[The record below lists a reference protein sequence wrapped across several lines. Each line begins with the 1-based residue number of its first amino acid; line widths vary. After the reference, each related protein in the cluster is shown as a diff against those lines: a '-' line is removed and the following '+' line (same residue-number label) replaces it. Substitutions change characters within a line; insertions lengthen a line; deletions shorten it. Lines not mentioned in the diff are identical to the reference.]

1 MPHRSLKNSWE
12 KGKPRIRAAVIGIG
26 YLGRFHAQ
34 KYALMPEVELVGLV
48 DPIAARAQEW
58 ADRLETRAYADYQDL
73 LGKVDVASVVVP
85 TDQHF
90 SVAKA
95 FLESGSD
102 VLLEKPMTS
111 TLREAEDLI
120 TTARIC
126 RRILQ
131 IGHLERFN
139 PAVLAVRSRIRA
151 PHFIEVHRLTPFR
164 GRGVEVDVVL
174 DLMIHDLD
182 IILSFV
188 KANVEQIHAVGVP
201 VLTENVDI
209 ANVRLQFE
217 GGCVANVT
225 ASRISIE
232 DQRRIRIFQ
241 PETYVTVDYATKKV
255 FLIRRS
261 LSSSDEKIKIEGE
274 SIPVEPGDAL
284 ENEIRSFLQCARMR
298 SVPLVT
304 GEDGKRALALAVQIN
319 EEIQKNIKKIPS
331 ITSFYEL
338 KEIPRDRSW

>member
-1 MPHRSLKNSWE
+1 M
-12 KGKPRIRAAVIGIG
+12 RAAVIGIG

-34 KYALMPEVELVGLV
+34 KYAQMPEVELVGLA
-48 DPIAARAQEW
+48 DPIFDRAKEW
-58 ADRLETRAYADYQDL
+58 ADRLKTQAYADYREL
-73 LGKVDVASVVVP
+73 LGKVDVASIVVP

-90 SVAKA
+90 QVAKA
-95 FLESGSD
+95 FLEGGSD

-120 TTARIC
+120 ATAKTC

-139 PAVLAVRSRIRA
+139 PAMLAVRSFVRA

-164 GRGVEVDVVL
+164 GRGAEVDVVL

-182 IILSFV
+182 ILLSLV
-188 KANVEQIHAVGVP
+188 KADVEDIQAVGVP

-225 ASRISIE
+225 ASRISVE

-241 PETYVTVDYATKKV
+241 PETYVAVDFSAKKALRIHRGV
-255 FLIRRS
+255 N
-261 LSSSDEKIKIEGE
+261 SSDHKITIEGE
-274 SIPVEPGDAL
+274 PVPVSAGDAL
-284 ENEIRSFLQCARMR
+284 ENEIHSFLECARTR
-298 SVPLVT
+298 STPLVT
-304 GEDGKRALALAVQIN
+304 GEDGKKALALALRIVA
-319 EEIQKNIKKIPS
+319 EIRKNMKKIPS
-331 ITSFYEL
+331 VTSFYES
-338 KEIPRDRSW
+338 KENPRDPSR